1 MRIMLSLFTVVVPIR
16 VSSRTYLPVDTFLRR
31 IRNVQTELNGN
42 MLSLHMHSV
51 SLSQNGEMVIQ
62 SVSRRMG
69 RSLRDESVQVK

>member
-1 MRIMLSLFTVVVPIR
+1 MVVPTKVR
-16 VSSRTYLPVDTFLRR
+16 NQTCPPVDTFLRR

-51 SLSQNGEMVIQ
+51 SLSQSGEMVIQ

-69 RSLRDESVQVK
+69 RSLRDESVQGK